1 MSSSSTIPLTWVNP
15 PEGVAGHSSQIHAY
29 GYDAATQQLAV
40 EYHSNHERM
49 TYHYLRVPQETFAGL
64 EAAESKGSFI
74 YRNVKGKFEYAY
86 KPKATE
92 QQTAAE
98 G

>member
-1 MSSSSTIPLTWVNP
+1 MPSTIPMTWVNP
-15 PEGVAGHSSQIHAY
+15 PEGAPGHSSQIHAY

-40 EYHSNHERM
+40 EYHSNHDRM
-49 TYHYLRVPQETFAGL
+49 TYHYVRVPAETFAGL

-74 YRNVKGKFEYAY
+74 YRNVKGKFEFAY
-86 KPKATE
+86 MPKD
-92 QQTAAE
+92 TAAQQE